1 MKILIIGATSAIA
14 KATARIY
21 AERKHELFLIA
32 RNEARLNDL
41 AADLD
46 VRGAQMVL
54 YPIKPRVRSI
64 SNSQKKKLTPMALA
78 SFHFSL
84 SCRKS
89 LRLRAAAPLP
99 LSPP

>member
-46 VRGAQMVL
+46 VRGAQIVGHS
-54 YPIKPRVRSI
+54 VVD
-64 SNSQKKKLTPMALA
+64 LT
-78 SFHFSL
+78 
-84 SCRKS
+84 
-89 LRLRAAAPLP
+89 
-99 LSPP
+99 